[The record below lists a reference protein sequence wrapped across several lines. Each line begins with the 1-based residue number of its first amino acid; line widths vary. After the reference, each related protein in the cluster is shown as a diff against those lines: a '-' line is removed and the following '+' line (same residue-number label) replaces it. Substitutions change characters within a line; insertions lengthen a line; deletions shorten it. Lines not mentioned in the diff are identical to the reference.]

1 MVWWNVSANFI
12 ASTLPIFNHLLKKTV
27 NKLHVRSSTYK
38 LVRDDTPES
47 TILKVTTKQFLRLKI
62 Y

>member
-12 ASTLPIFNHLLKKTV
+12 ASTLPIFNRLLKKTV

-47 TILKVTTKQFLRLKI
+47 TFLKVTTKQFLRLKI